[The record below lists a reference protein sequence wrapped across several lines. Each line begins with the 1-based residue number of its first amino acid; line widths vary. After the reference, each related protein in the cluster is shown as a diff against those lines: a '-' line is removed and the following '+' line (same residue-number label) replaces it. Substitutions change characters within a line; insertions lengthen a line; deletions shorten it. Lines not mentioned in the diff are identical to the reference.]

1 MNALV
6 EILKIMIPAGA
17 VFAAAYF
24 LVKRFLD
31 NDQKRREHELK
42 KSTLGTITP
51 LKIQAFERIVIYLE
65 RINPNSLVIRVN
77 KNGMSARQL
86 HQELVSAVKSEYEHN
101 LSQQIYLTAGAWELV
116 KTSKEEIIQL
126 VNISSSKVPSDANSS
141 ELAMMILNITANL
154 GKKLPNDVA
163 IDYLKKEIAQIF

>member
-1 MNALV
+1 MTTFFEL
-6 EILKIMIPAGA
+6 LKIIIPAGA
-17 VFAAAYF
+17 VFAASYF

-31 NDQKRREHELK
+31 NEQKRREFELK

-51 LKIQAFERIVIYLE
+51 LKIQAFERIIIFLE

-77 KNGMSARQL
+77 KNGMNARQL
-86 HQELVSAVKSEYEHN
+86 QLELVAAVKTEYEHN
-101 LSQQIYLTAGAWELV
+101 LSQQIYLSVGAWELV

-126 VNISSSKVPSDANSS
+126 VNIASSKVAYDSNSS
-141 ELAMMILNITANL
+141 DLAMMILNITNNL

-163 IDYLKKEIAQIF
+163 IDYIKREIAQIF